1 MGRQPEH
8 EKPAASPHR
17 PGVPKRGGGRSYAVT
32 AGGPDPD
39 ETESTGGA

>member
-1 MGRQPEH
+1 MGRRLEH
-8 EKPAASPHR
+8 KKPAASPH
-17 PGVPKRGGGRSYAVT
+17 PAGRAEARWTAYAVT